1 MAVSLIDMVRETMSS
16 PRGGRPVCFVCKRAV
31 SRNDDQLRLRGG
43 VVVHKSCATYRQR
56 LS

>member
-31 SRNDDQLRLRGG
+31 ARGEEQLRLRGG
-43 VVVHKSCATYRQR
+43 TIVHKSCATYKQR
-56 LS
+56 LL